1 MIFSLFILKNKSDIH
16 FLLPNM
22 LSIEKSSVVIY
33 GENKEENLLKFQKS
47 IVFLNKGGRRL
58 QKLHNLKRVIFK
70 FTN

>member
-1 MIFSLFILKNKSDIH
+1 
-16 FLLPNM
+16 M

-47 IVFLNKGGRRL
+47 IVFLNKGSRSL
-58 QKLHNLKRVIFK
+58 QKLYNLKKIISK

>member
-1 MIFSLFILKNKSDIH
+1 MIFSLFILKKKSDIH

-47 IVFLNKGGRRL
+47 IVFLNKRGRSL
-58 QKLHNLKRVIFK
+58 QKLYSLKKVIFK